1 MVISDEDKKILTTA
15 TGETDEAILSAYL
28 AFAESE
34 MRYHLYPFSTGEE
47 AIPARY
53 HNRVLEV
60 AIYKLNKRGAEGEIS
75 HTEGGVQR
83 QYENPE
89 TPADMYRGIHP
100 YVGVPEQ

>member
-1 MVISDEDKKILTTA
+1 MALNDEDKNILTTA
-15 TGETDEAILSAYL
+15 TGETDSAVLSAYFS
-28 AFAESE
+28 FAESE
-34 MRYHLYPFSTGEE
+34 MRYHLYPFSTGTET
-47 AIPARY
+47 IPERY
-53 HNRVLEV
+53 HDRVLEI